1 MNHYVII
8 VSGGHDFKN
17 KELLRRGLDQLLIKR
32 NIMSFEFVSGR
43 ASGVDALTEKY
54 CKERNF
60 KFTPFTIKRNRY
72 GAMAESIRS
81 KQMVDYAKENG
92 DRQILVAFWD
102 GKSTR
107 VDRFIAIANKM
118 NFLVEKIIS

>member
-8 VSGGHDFKN
+8 VSGGRDFKN
-17 KELLRRGLDQLLIKR
+17 EELLRRGLDQLLIKR

-43 ASGVDALTEKY
+43 ASGVDTLTEKY

-72 GAMAESIRS
+72 GATAESI
-81 KQMVDYAKENG
+81 
-92 DRQILVAFWD
+92 
-102 GKSTR
+102 T
-107 VDRFIAIANKM
+107 ANKWWTM
-118 NFLVEKIIS
+118 RRKMVIVKFLLHSGMGKVPE